1 VGPTTDRCRIHS
13 LIAQR
18 AHQSRKDADM
28 TEDAVRRVL
37 AAIEG
42 SRERIVDDVK
52 RLVEVPSVNPNY
64 PGVRPE
70 DYLGQESEANLL
82 LRDRF
87 GYLFDSSQL
96 VKSVAK
102 RENLAGVVKGGGT
115 GRSLLLN
122 GHIDVVPAGNLDTWT
137 GDPFVAKVA
146 SGRIHGRGASDMKS
160 GVVAAFSAIEA
171 IRTSGIDLAG
181 DLVVH
186 SVAGEELGEHEVGT
200 GCVLEHGY
208 TADAAIVVEPSASFD
223 SPLTINPTAASLL
236 WGRVRVEGLAG
247 HPGLRREL
255 IRAGG
260 AGARAGVN
268 AIDKGYLVLQALYGI
283 EEQWGLGKQRPLFKP
298 GHFVVMPGTIH
309 GRGKDIDIPF
319 VFAEYCEIDFIV
331 WYPPEDDADA
341 VKLEIESFVN
351 RSVSLDPWL
360 TDHPPTYEWLVE
372 FPGFSTQ
379 NDHEIV
385 RTLGSAHEQGTGLT
399 AIVEAFPAACDATW
413 IARTDIPVVNYGP
426 GHLANAHKPNEY
438 CDVDEIISATKS
450 LALTALDWCGVR

>member
-1 VGPTTDRCRIHS
+1 
-13 LIAQR
+13 
-18 AHQSRKDADM
+18 M
-28 TEDAVRRVL
+28 TEDAARRVL
-37 AAIEG
+37 AAIEN
-42 SRERIVDDVK
+42 SRERIIEDVK

-64 PGVRPE
+64 PGVRSE

-87 GYLFDSSQL
+87 GYLFDRSQL
-96 VKSVAK
+96 VKSQER
-102 RENLAGVVKGGGT
+102 RENFAGIVKGSGR

-122 GHIDVVPAGNLDTWT
+122 GHIDVVPAGNPDMWET
-137 GDPFVAKVA
+137 DPFIASEV

-160 GVVAAFSAIEA
+160 GVIAAFSAIEA
-171 IRTSGIDLAG
+171 IRTSDIQLAG

-200 GCVLEHGY
+200 GCVLQNGY
-208 TADAAIVVEPSASFD
+208 TADAAIVVEPSANFD
-223 SPLTINPTAASLL
+223 SPLSINPTAASLL
-236 WGRVRVEGLAG
+236 WGRVRVEGVAG

-255 IRAGG
+255 VRAGG

-268 AIDKGYLVLQALYGI
+268 AIDKGYLVLQALYRM
-283 EEQWGLGKQRPLFKP
+283 EEQWGLSKQRPLFKP
-298 GHFVVMPGTIH
+298 GQFVVMPGTIH

-331 WYPPEDDADA
+331 WYPPEENSDV
-341 VKLEIESFVN
+341 VKREIEQFVN
-351 RSVSLDPWL
+351 QSVSLDPWL
-360 TDHPPTYEWLVE
+360 ADNLPTYEWPVE

-379 NDHEIV
+379 ADHEIV
-385 RTLGSAHEQGTGLT
+385 RTLGESHERANGIS

-413 IARTDIPVVNYGP
+413 IAKTDIPVVNYGP

-438 CDVDEIISATKS
+438 CDVDEIIAATRS
-450 LALTALDWCGVR
+450 LALTALEWCGVK

>member
-1 VGPTTDRCRIHS
+1 
-13 LIAQR
+13 
-18 AHQSRKDADM
+18 M

-37 AAIEG
+37 ATIDE
-42 SRERIVDDVK
+42 SREQIIEDVK

-64 PGVRPE
+64 PGIRSE
-70 DYLGQESEANLL
+70 DYLGKETEANLL

-87 GYLFDSSQL
+87 GYLFDQSRL
-96 VKSVAK
+96 VKSQNK
-102 RENLAGVVKGGGT
+102 RENFAGVVKGEDK

-122 GHIDVVPAGNLDTWT
+122 GHIDVIPAGNVDAWAT
-137 GDPFVAKVA
+137 DPFAATEA

-171 IRTSGIDLAG
+171 IRKSDIRLAG
-181 DLVVH
+181 DLVLH

-200 GCVLEHGY
+200 GCVLQHGY

-223 SPLTINPTAASLL
+223 APLTINPTAAGLM

-255 IRAGG
+255 VRPGG
-260 AGARAGVN
+260 AGALAGVN
-268 AIDKGYLVLQALYGI
+268 AIDKGYLVLQALYRI
-283 EEQWGLGKQRPLFKP
+283 EEQWGMSKQHPLFKP
-298 GHFVVMPGTIH
+298 GQFVIMPGTIH

-331 WYPPEDDADA
+331 WYPPAENSDA
-341 VKLEIESFVN
+341 VKREVERFVN
-351 RSVSLDPWL
+351 LSVSVDPWL
-360 TDHPPTYEWLVE
+360 AENVPTFEWFVD
-372 FPGFSTQ
+372 FPGFETSP
-379 NDHEIV
+379 DHEVV
-385 RTLGSAHEQGTGLT
+385 RSLENAHERATGRS
-399 AIVEAFPAACDATW
+399 AVVEAFPAACDATW

-438 CDVDEIISATKS
+438 CDVDEIIDATKS
-450 LALTALDWCGVR
+450 LALTALDWCGAK

>member
-1 VGPTTDRCRIHS
+1 
-13 LIAQR
+13 
-18 AHQSRKDADM
+18 M
-28 TEDAVRRVL
+28 TQDAVSRVL
-37 AAIEG
+37 AEIEE
-42 SRERIVDDVK
+42 SRERIIQDVK
-52 RLVEVPSVNPNY
+52 CLVEVPSVNPNY
-64 PGVRPE
+64 PGVRSE
-70 DYLGQESEANLL
+70 EYLGQESEANLL

-87 GYLFDSSQL
+87 GYLFDRSQL
-96 VKSVAK
+96 VKSQER
-102 RENLAGVVKGGGT
+102 RENFAGVVNGSGK

-122 GHIDVVPAGNLDTWT
+122 GHIDVVPAGNPDKWET
-137 GDPFVAKVA
+137 DPFIASEV

-160 GVVAAFSAIEA
+160 GVIAAFSAIEA
-171 IRTSGIDLAG
+171 IRRSGIQLTG

-200 GCVLEHGY
+200 GCVLQNGY

-255 IRAGG
+255 VRAGG
-260 AGARAGVN
+260 AGTRAGVN
-268 AIDKGYLVLQALYGI
+268 AIDKGYLVLQALYRM
-283 EEQWGLGKQRPLFKP
+283 EEQWGMSKQRPLFKP
-298 GHFVVMPGTIH
+298 GQFVVMPGTIH

-331 WYPPEDDADA
+331 WYPPEEDSDS
-341 VKLEIESFVN
+341 VKLEIENFVN

-360 TDHPPTYEWLVE
+360 AEKLPTYEWPVE
-372 FPGFSTQ
+372 FPGFSTPA
-379 NDHEIV
+379 DHEIV
-385 RTLGSAHEQGTGLT
+385 RTLGKSHERANGIS

-413 IARTDIPVVNYGP
+413 IAKTDIPVVNYGP

-438 CDVDEIISATKS
+438 CDVGEIFAATRS
-450 LALTALDWCGVR
+450 LALTALQWCGVK